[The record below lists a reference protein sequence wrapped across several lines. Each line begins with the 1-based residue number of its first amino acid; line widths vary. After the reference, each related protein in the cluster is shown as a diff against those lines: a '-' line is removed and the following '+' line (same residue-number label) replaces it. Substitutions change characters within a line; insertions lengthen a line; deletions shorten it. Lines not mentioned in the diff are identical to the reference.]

1 MGIKHSN
8 ISSTNNT
15 SSSSNMEN
23 LSNVSKKVNITKTP
37 RMDEKNKEA
46 LNVLKTQGDKEFVKH
61 VFTGDKGETLTY
73 AEMRDR
79 YG

>member
-1 MGIKHSN
+1 M
-8 ISSTNNT
+8 STNDI

-23 LSNVSKKVNITKTP
+23 LSDVSKKVNTTETP

-46 LNVLKTQGDKEFVKH
+46 FNVLKKQGDEAFVKH

-73 AEMRDR
+73 AEMRAR